1 LKNKHFTETDFLWPA
16 PLQSRP
22 YFRKFERRREGME
35 PKALIAS
42 KFTKRYPAMLKE
54 RLMLRSRSLIAA
66 ITCLALVSGSATAL
80 ADPGNGKGN
89 GNGNSQNNQ
98 VHGNQGGH
106 ANKGKNSGGG
116 DWDNGPSI
124 NRAGVLGIVG
134 GYRDYWSPGPA
145 LPPGIQKNLARGKPL
160 PPGIAKKLDGRLNG
174 RLPHYDGYEWQQAG
188 TDLILVALATGL
200 IYEVLNGAFD

>member
-1 LKNKHFTETDFLWPA
+1 M
-16 PLQSRP
+16 SR
-22 YFRKFERRREGME
+22 
-35 PKALIAS
+35 I
-42 KFTKRYPAMLKE
+42 
-54 RLMLRSRSLIAA
+54 RSLIAA
-66 ITCLALVSGSATAL
+66 ITCVALVAGSATAL
-80 ADPGNGKGN
+80 ADPGNGKGQGN
-89 GNGNSQNNQ
+89 GKGNSQNNPA
-98 VHGNQGGH
+98 HGNQGSHG
-106 ANKGKNSGGG
+106 NKGKNSGGG

-124 NRAGVLGIVG
+124 NRSSVLGIVG

-160 PPGIAKKLDGRLNG
+160 PPGIAKKLDGRLSG